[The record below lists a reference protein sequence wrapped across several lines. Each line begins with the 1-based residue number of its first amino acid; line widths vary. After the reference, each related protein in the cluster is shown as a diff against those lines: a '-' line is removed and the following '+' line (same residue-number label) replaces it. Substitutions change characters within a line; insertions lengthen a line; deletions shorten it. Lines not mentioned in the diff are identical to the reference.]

1 MCVGGGLTGSAFE
14 CGSGMAWVRLHVDVD
29 SGGGGEGGGS
39 KVKGK
44 ERMKWESWLGEVVER
59 CIVMRGEE

>member
-1 MCVGGGLTGSAFE
+1 VCAFGGGLAGSTFK

-29 SGGGGEGGGS
+29 GGGGGEGGGS

-44 ERMKWESWLGEVVER
+44 ERMKRESWLGEVVTGR
-59 CIVMRGEE
+59 TVMR